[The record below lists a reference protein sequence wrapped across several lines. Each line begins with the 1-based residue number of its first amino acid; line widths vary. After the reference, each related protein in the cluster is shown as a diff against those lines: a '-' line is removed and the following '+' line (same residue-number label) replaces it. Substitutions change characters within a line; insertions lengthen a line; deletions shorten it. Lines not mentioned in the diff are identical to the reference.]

1 MITTIAVAAHRLN
14 DPANPL
20 AVLTAQLLARVAA
33 TCGPSDELG
42 NCGSCP
48 VREAAFNLA
57 AHVNGDPR

>member
-1 MITTIAVAAHRLN
+1 MITAISVAAHRLN
-14 DPANPL
+14 DPADTL
-20 AVLTAQLLARVAA
+20 AVLTAQLLARISA

-48 VREAAFNLA
+48 VREAALNLA